1 MLHTR
6 YYYRAA
12 YVAILLKSLANVWLG
27 VILGIMGCS
36 ILFGLGYSLAK
47 PLVVCTTMY
56 FMSMLWHRYFREY
69 SVANAKRY
77 LIRKIKRTE
86 REREVLQIAE
96 TSRCQRLLT
105 KAEYHFIIVMLFYN
119 NLSLQ
124 IKRISNKQYEFMLE
138 SIRKKSVSK

>member
-1 MLHTR
+1 MK

-12 YVAILLKSLANVWLG
+12 YVAVLLKSLANVWIG
-27 VILGIMGCS
+27 VILGIMGYS

-47 PLVVCTTMY
+47 PLVVCATMY

-69 SVANAKRY
+69 SVAESKRY
-77 LIRKIKRTE
+77 IIRKIKRTE
-86 REREVLQIAE
+86 KEREILQIAE
-96 TSRCQRLLT
+96 ASRKKRLLT

-124 IKRISNKQYEFMLE
+124 IRRINDKQYEFMLE
-138 SIRKKSVSK
+138 SIRKKSISN